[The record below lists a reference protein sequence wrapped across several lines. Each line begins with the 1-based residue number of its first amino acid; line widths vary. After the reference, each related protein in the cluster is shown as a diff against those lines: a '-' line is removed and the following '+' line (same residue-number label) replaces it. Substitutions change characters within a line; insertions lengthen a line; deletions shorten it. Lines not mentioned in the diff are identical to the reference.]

1 MEDKADV
8 FRRLV
13 EGQDLQINE
22 EFFFQTLFFKS
33 SYSYRCCPCAFQ
45 HEFFQYIS
53 DEGELEQQ
61 ILENIVKYIRNKE
74 CDHIEGV
81 SSEFITETSV
91 SARHVYAAVHRSDF
105 KHLESIY
112 AESQIPNRTGHVGI
126 FELTEYDITVLKN
139 NTALLKYYIDA
150 ETNHELFIRKVYYD
164 LRTLIMTPGI
174 LKSEI
179 QIESVPFLEHC
190 VKTRNPKMLKCV
202 LGSRL
207 LSVEQSHM
215 TRLYELV
222 FRNHLE
228 EMEQIL
234 KARDIKFFEEMRND
248 GDDEMISWAEPAIV
262 YNRPDL
268 LEEALSLL
276 MDIHDDMDYR
286 FKQNLMEASFVLQ
299 RRECQRVLSKHKL
312 PDTNPCR
319 LEISDQIHCFL
330 YLYENYK
337 YLMTEIGEKLNNIPD
352 IGKVINIPWRCKDH
366 PLYVLTHLQI
376 YLFYSCNE
384 LDLEVVKLLLK
395 LGAHTEGDPRNG
407 DMYFRPLIHC
417 IVNPQQYRGYL
428 RPLLELLLFANSST
442 KLDDRHQCL
451 GLKADVLEYKADTS
465 STVRTDLIPGRYITD
480 GKQHTVS
487 ESGDPSNPACR
498 FVVPLLI
505 EAGFQYP
512 AAELQAMLDRG
523 EEKGIHPDEKLYL
536 KSCLNH
542 PRPLTHCCRNVLRN
556 SYPGHQIH
564 EFVRAVAVPK
574 TIKDF
579 ILLKPVLPS
588 VQSFEL

>member
-8 FRRLV
+8 FRCLV
-13 EGQDLQINE
+13 EGQDLQISE

-45 HEFFQYIS
+45 YEFFQYLS
-53 DEGELEQQ
+53 DEGALEQQ
-61 ILENIVKYIRNKE
+61 MLENIVKYIRNKE

-81 SSEFITETSV
+81 SSEFIAETSV
-91 SARHVYAAVHRSDF
+91 SARHVFAAVHRSDF
-105 KHLESIY
+105 KNSFYHLKSIY
-112 AESQIPNRTGHVGI
+112 ESQVRNRQVGI
-126 FELTEYDITVLKN
+126 FKLTEYDIAVLKN
-139 NTALLKYYIDA
+139 NNALLEYYNDA
-150 ETNHELFIRKVYYD
+150 ETNHELFIRKFYYD

-179 QIESVPFLEHC
+179 QIESVPTLEHC
-190 VKTRNPKMLKCV
+190 VKIRNPKMLRCV

-215 TRLYELV
+215 TPLYELV
-222 FRNHLE
+222 VRNHLE

-234 KARDIKFFEEMRND
+234 KARDIKFFEEMRNA
-248 GDDEMISWAEPAIV
+248 GDDERISWAEPAIV

-276 MDIHDDMDYR
+276 MDIHEDMGYR

-319 LEISDQIHCFL
+319 LEISDQIHCLL
-330 YLYENYK
+330 YLYENYR
-337 YLMTEIGEKLNNIPD
+337 YLRTEIGEKLNNIPD
-352 IGKVINIPWRCKDH
+352 IGKIVNIPWRCKHH
-366 PLYVLTHLQI
+366 PHNVLTHLQI
-376 YLFYSCNE
+376 YLFYSCHE

-417 IVNPQQYRGYL
+417 LVNPEQYRGYL
-428 RPLLELLLFANSST
+428 RPLLELLLFANSPT

-451 GLKADVLEYKADTS
+451 GLKADVLEYKADTR

-487 ESGDPSNPACR
+487 ASRDPACR

-512 AAELQAMLDRG
+512 PAELEGMLDKV

-542 PRPLTHCCRNVLRN
+542 PRPLTHCCRNVLRK

-579 ILLKPVLPS
+579 ILLKPVLPF